1 MRTRPQTVVLER
13 GIEVLDRLIAHGRAE
28 TTPVAIIEDGTRPSQ
43 RVVSGVLGDLPNLIE
58 QNGITS
64 PALVVIGEVAAL
76 ANHLHWYGD
85 ATTKRLDT
93 SPIADLAA
101 ET

>member
-1 MRTRPQTVVLER
+1 MPPLVNDVSPVPPLATGTV
-13 GIEVLDRLIAHGRAE
+13 
-28 TTPVAIIEDGTRPSQ
+28 
-43 RVVSGVLGDLPNLIE
+43 PNEIVFPT
-58 QNGITS
+58 I
-64 PALVVIGEVAAL
+64 VIGEVAAL